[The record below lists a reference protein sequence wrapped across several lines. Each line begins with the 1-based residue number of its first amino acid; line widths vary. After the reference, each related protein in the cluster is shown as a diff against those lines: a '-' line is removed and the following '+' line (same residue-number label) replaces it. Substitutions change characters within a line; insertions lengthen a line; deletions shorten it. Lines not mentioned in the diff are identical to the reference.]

1 MKPHPIRVYADTS
14 IFGGVFDEEFE
25 KPSRIFFS
33 QVNSGKF
40 KLVTSI
46 VVLREIEA
54 APENVRRFFRKM
66 TANVEVSGITEEA
79 IRLQREYIRAGILPA
94 KWSDDALHVALAT
107 VSGCGVIA
115 SWNFKHIVNF
125 RKIALYNGVNGKYG
139 FSTVSIHSPLEMI
152 EDNEE

>member
-25 KPSRIFFS
+25 KPSRTFFS

-40 KLVTSI
+40 KLVTS
-46 VVLREIEA
+46 VVVRLEIEA

-66 TANVEVSGITEEA
+66 AAIAEVSGITEEA
-79 IRLQREYIRAGILPA
+79 IRLQREYIRVGILPA

-107 VSGCGVIA
+107 VSGCGLIV

-125 RKIALYNGVNGKYG
+125 RKIGV
-139 FSTVSIHSPLEMI
+139 V
-152 EDNEE
+152 